1 MALLNDS
8 NEKKYLRIVREEG
21 KKYGYSGIQIST
33 NPKYKLMI
41 HNGNKLIHFGSRT
54 NSDFILYMLNGEY
67 DKAIKMRNSYLK
79 RTSKIKGDWKKNNY
93 SKNNL
98 ARRIIWFENS

>member
-1 MALLNDS
+1 MLLDAK
-8 NEKKYLRIVREEG
+8 NEKKYLNIANQIG
-21 KKYGYSGIQIST
+21 QKYGYKNIQLST

-41 HNGNKLIHFGSRT
+41 QNENKTIHFGSRT
-54 NSDFILYMLNGEY
+54 NSDFILYMLNDEK

-79 RTSKIKGDWKKNNY
+79 RTSQIKGNWKDDKY

-98 ARRIIWFENS
+98 SRRIIWNE